1 MKKSLQQG
9 ISLYLAI
16 IIMSILL
23 AMALGLSTILVSQI
37 KMIRGMEKS
46 VIAFYA
52 ADTGIER
59 VLFALRKEN
68 YLPSSAG
75 EEPCGVSFDCPA
87 LLEGEAT
94 YTIKII
100 DFTISDSKITSIQI
114 NTKGVY
120 KDTQR
125 AIEVNY

>member
-1 MKKSLQQG
+1 
-9 ISLYLAI
+9 
-16 IIMSILL
+16 MSILL

-52 ADTGIER
+52 ADTGIEKALTER
-59 VLFALRKEN
+59 AASPTPYPNAPYVGALNLDGDAIEGLSGNNCPDDLKDPDDVCYYVEVLDSSNPDCNALN
-68 YLPSSAG
+68 YCLKS
-75 EEPCGVSFDCPA
+75 
-87 LLEGEAT
+87 
-94 YTIKII
+94 
-100 DFTISDSKITSIQI
+100 
-114 NTKGVY
+114 KGVY